1 MRIFKSCTMK
11 KIFIICMS
19 LYYFIS
25 IWGQDQILK
34 YEVNNVG
41 ELQYNITDAREKD
54 VKYVNLLSMEASLR
68 QINGGKTDRLI
79 LHFGR

>member
-1 MRIFKSCTMK
+1 MK